1 MRGASALRRMFL
13 KAKLEAP
20 NISSQFRPFSMAS
33 SSAAFRPVAKAPP
46 IRPPMLVPAARSIG
60 MRCSSNQRITPTCAM
75 PRALPPPN
83 ATPTV
88 GRWARMV
95 APASATTIAIVRR

>member
-1 MRGASALRRMFL
+1 MFL
-13 KAKLEAP
+13 NSNDELP
-20 NISSQFRPFSMAS
+20 NITSQSVPVISAR
-33 SSAAFRPVAKAPP
+33 SSAADMPVAKAPP

-60 MRCSSNQRITPTCAM
+60 TWCSSNHWMTPMCAM

-88 GRWARMV
+88 GRAVCAEATPAATSKITTRAAVVGMRM
-95 APASATTIAIVRR
+95 